1 MSEPRLGFIGG
12 SGLYEIESLTD
23 RQEIEIS
30 TPFGYPSDAIVQGSL
45 GGVQVA
51 FLPRHGRGHRITPT
65 EIPARANIYAL
76 KSLGVRMVV
85 SVSAVGSLKEEI
97 APLDLVIP
105 DQIIDRTRQ
114 RQSTFFG
121 DGLVAH
127 VGFAEPFCPDLREV
141 ALEAVP
147 DELNVHDG
155 GTYVVMEGPQFSTRA
170 ESALYRS
177 WGASVIGMTALPEAK
192 LAREAEMCYLTLAFA
207 TDYDVWHETEEEVSV
222 ELVVQNLM
230 RNVESAREMITT
242 LTGLLDGSRSLNC
255 GCGRALEAAIITGRR
270 LIPAETR
277 RRLGLLVDK
286 YLD

>member
-1 MSEPRLGFIGG
+1 MAEPRLGFIGG
-12 SGLYEIESLTD
+12 SGLYEIESLSD
-23 RQEIEIS
+23 RREIEVS
-30 TPFGYPSDAIVQGSL
+30 TPFGCPSDAIVQGSL

-51 FLPRHGRGHRITPT
+51 FLPRHGKGHRISPT
-65 EIPARANIYAL
+65 EIPVRANIFAL
-76 KSLGVRMVV
+76 KSLGVEMVV

-97 APLDLVIP
+97 RPLDLVIP
-105 DQIIDRTRQ
+105 DQLIDRTRL

-127 VGFAEPFCPDLREV
+127 VGFADPFCPVLRET

-147 DELNVHDG
+147 EGLNVHDG
-155 GTYVVMEGPQFSTRA
+155 GTYVVMEGPQFSTKA

-207 TDYDVWHETEEEVSV
+207 TDYDVWHESEEEVSV

-230 RNVESAREMITT
+230 RNVESARKMITT
-242 LTGLLDGSRSLNC
+242 LTGLLSESSERSC
-255 GCGRALEAAIITGRR
+255 GCGSALEAAIITDRR
-270 LIPAETR
+270 RIPDETR
-277 RRLGLLVDK
+277 KRLGLLVDK
-286 YLD
+286 YLG